1 MTLFEI
7 LDNII
12 SKKRVLKASQLKD
25 CDAFII
31 QRYLS
36 FIGNKGLVLILNKF
50 INSNKTLF
58 TDSERFHNTCLSLVP
73 KMSSR
78 YINYIKKEKKKKD
91 DHEKI
96 KQYVCKH
103 HRLSRKELD
112 AYLEIDSSLIN
123 EYKKIF
129 DIFEGHK
136 KL

>member
-12 SKKRVLKASQLKD
+12 SKKRVIKASQLKN

-36 FIGNKGLVLILNKF
+36 FIGNKGLILILNKF
-50 INSNKTLF
+50 INSNKALF
-58 TDSERFHNTCLSLVP
+58 ADAERFHNTCISLVP

-78 YINYIKKEKKKKD
+78 YINYVKKEKKKKD
-91 DHEKI
+91 DAEKI
-96 KQYVCKH
+96 KDFVCKRY
-103 HRLSRKELD
+103 RLSRRELSE
-112 AYLEIDSSLIN
+112 YLEIDTTLIN

-129 DIFEGHK
+129 DVFEGQK